1 MLKVAYITLLANP
14 TYCIMMKKC
23 YPETYKTMEMSFV
36 VVCGKMGQ
44 EEDVAQESKVKRTGS
59 TGYTQT
65 KRSDER

>member
-1 MLKVAYITLLANP
+1 MLKVAYINLLANL
-14 TYCIMMKKC
+14 TYCIMVKC
-23 YPETYKTMEMSFV
+23 YPETCKTIEMSFV

>member
-1 MLKVAYITLLANP
+1 MLKTLYYDENVIQKL
-14 TYCIMMKKC
+14 
-23 YPETYKTMEMSFV
+23 YKTTEMSFV

-44 EEDVAQESKVKRTGS
+44 EEDVAQESKVKRAGS